1 MPCLKPSVDTAD
13 LQARKR
19 AQLSW
24 AAEAFAKAK
33 AAGTVRT
40 VKPKVQLPQT

>member
-1 MPCLKPSVDTAD
+1 MPCSKLPIDTAD

-40 VKPKVQLPQT
+40 VKPRVPVPQT